1 MRWSGECQVAVQRW
15 VAMPGPRMLFAMRVR
30 VLFFGVL
37 RDVVGAPERALE
49 VAAGATAG
57 EVLEICRA
65 GAEGGVWRSLA
76 VAVNQEYVGRD
87 RVLGEG
93 DEVAL
98 LPPVS
103 GGCGGAESGW
113 NLKAGERVEEVIRP
127 GPRGTE

>member
-1 MRWSGECQVAVQRW
+1 
-15 VAMPGPRMLFAMRVR
+15 MRVR

-37 RDVVGAPERALE
+37 RDVTGVPERGLE

-57 EVLEICRA
+57 EVVEVCRA

-76 VAVNQEYVGRD
+76 VAVNQEYAGRE
-87 RVLGEG
+87 RVLVEG

-103 GGCGGAESGW
+103 GGRLE
-113 NLKAGERVEEVIRP
+113 
-127 GPRGTE
+127 TEP